1 MADAIARIF
10 GDFTGRQC
18 RSPHGECPGV
28 NGAWRRPLGTRT
40 ARENRPGDRNRRR
53 APLVS
58 ATVDAVAPRF
68 SVVVPLRNEE
78 DVLPAL
84 AERLSGVLD
93 GLDGGWEVIL
103 VDDGSDDATYGLAV
117 ELHSRDPRFK
127 VVRLSRGFGH
137 QVALS
142 AGLDLARGEAIVT
155 MDGDLQHPPE
165 VIPDLVARWL
175 EGDEIVYAVMEERR
189 GESRFK
195 DWTARWFYRLLARM
209 ADIDVP
215 AGAGDFRLV
224 DRRALDAVRAMRES
238 NRYLRGMFSWVGF
251 KQSGVPYV
259 SPPRAAGQSK
269 YSGLRMVRLATD
281 AVIGFSNR
289 PLRLG
294 LTVGFVV
301 SIASIVFGLSAA
313 ISKLAGVFVVP
324 GWTSIMILVGIVGGI
339 QLIVLGVIGEY
350 ISHIFDEVKR
360 RPLYVVSRTHG
371 VPDPEVERWR

>member
-1 MADAIARIF
+1 MNA
-10 GDFTGRQC
+10 
-18 RSPHGECPGV
+18 
-28 NGAWRRPLGTRT
+28 
-40 ARENRPGDRNRRR
+40 
-53 APLVS
+53 APSLL
-58 ATVDAVAPRF
+58 

-78 DVLPAL
+78 EVLPQL
-84 AERLSGVLD
+84 AERLAATLD
-93 GLDGGWEVIL
+93 GLGGDWEAVL
-103 VDDGSDDATYGLAV
+103 VDDGSTDGTYGLAV
-117 ELHSRDPRFK
+117 ELHGRDPRFK

-142 AGLDLARGEAIVT
+142 AGLDLARGDAVVT

-165 VIPDLVARWL
+165 VISELVARWR
-175 EGDEIVYAVMEERR
+175 EGDEIVYAVMEERQ

-195 DWTARWFYRLLARM
+195 DWSARVFYRWLARL

-238 NRYLRGMFSWVGF
+238 NRYLRGMFSWIGF
-251 KQSGVPYV
+251 RQSGVAY
-259 SPPRAAGQSK
+259 SSAPRPAGTSK
-269 YSGLRMVRLATD
+269 YSRMRMMRLATD

-294 LTVGFVV
+294 LNVGFAV
-301 SIASIVFGLSAA
+301 SVASIVFGFSAL

-350 ISHIFDEVKR
+350 VSHIFDEVKR
-360 RPLYVVSRTHG
+360 RPLYVVSRVHG
-371 VPDPEVERWR
+371 IPEEDVRP